1 MKQILHI
8 KKKKVKHQSDTN
20 LLVSINETKFK
31 MNQKHAEQVR
41 ESKREI
47 FQRDKSPT
55 IEHKQQK
62 DTNWSSKQR
71 EIIKSKRSHV

>member
-1 MKQILHI
+1 
-8 KKKKVKHQSDTN
+8 
-20 LLVSINETKFK
+20 

-71 EIIKSKRSHV
+71 EIIESKRSHV